1 MKSAISSF
9 HSKTKSGS
17 DYVCTSC
24 HRMMYRQ
31 SVIPCKYTKYNSE
44 VVKQVLSGA
53 YVYICSDGKKWMCL
67 TCDRA
72 LSRDKIPVQSKAN
85 GLCLDIVPP
94 ELSILELRL
103 ISLRV
108 PFMKMVAL
116 PSGKQKCILGPAVNV
131 PSNLKSIY
139 TILPRLPS
147 QTELKSIYT
156 ILPRLPS
163 QTELIPLNLK
173 RKLSYDVRTFNS
185 GHYMYNY
192 IRPEHIFNALRWLK
206 VNNTIY
212 SDIQVN
218 DNWLTETLDNDSD
231 LVDCLLEQP
240 ETSNTE
246 DTLVTCSTENTPTSI
261 DLSQEE
267 VGCSNN
273 ISSAYCILTERAK
286 ENGYTILS

>member
-1 MKSAISSF
+1 M
-9 HSKTKSGS
+9 
-17 DYVCTSC
+17 
-24 HRMMYRQ
+24 
-31 SVIPCKYTKYNSE
+31 
-44 VVKQVLSGA
+44 
-53 YVYICSDGKKWMCL
+53 YICSDGKKWMCL

-72 LSRDKIPVQSKAN
+72 LSSDKIPVQSKAN

-94 ELSILELRL
+94 ELSILNTLELRL

-147 QTELKSIYT
+147 QTEL
-156 ILPRLPS
+156 
-163 QTELIPLNLK
+163 IPLKLK
-173 RKLSYDVRTFNS
+173 RKLSYR

-240 ETSNTE
+240 EISNTE